1 MWHSHCRHWHHC
13 WGLSLSYRLRLAHL
27 SFVGVLGLN
36 CTFNNYSIFQVKNKG
51 RLSSVLNRSLC
62 LDSGSMAEVP
72 IITLNNGYK
81 IPQFGLGT
89 WKSKPGEVRGAV
101 VDAIRS
107 NYRHVDCALVYQN
120 EKEVGEG
127 IQLAIQQGLCKRE
140 DLFITTK
147 LWNTFH
153 KEELV
158 VPSLKTSLENLN
170 LEYVDLYLIHWP
182 HAFKE
187 GAQLFPMDAN
197 NKTAYSNASYL
208 DTWKSMEQCVQLGLT
223 KSIGLSNFN
232 SKQVAKVLEIA
243 TIKPVTNQVECH
255 PYLNQNKLKAYLE
268 SVNITLTAY
277 SPLGSP
283 DRPWAKP
290 DEKPLLDN
298 PTIVAMAEKYGKTP
312 AQIAL
317 RYQIEKGNIVIPKS
331 VTKSRIESNI
341 KIFDFSLKPED
352 VKTLDDLDINC
363 RMVGVEAIKDHPDY
377 PFNEE
382 Y

>member
-1 MWHSHCRHWHHC
+1 
-13 WGLSLSYRLRLAHL
+13 
-27 SFVGVLGLN
+27 
-36 CTFNNYSIFQVKNKG
+36 
-51 RLSSVLNRSLC
+51 
-62 LDSGSMAEVP
+62 MAGVP

-101 VDAIRS
+101 VDAIRC
-107 NYRHVDCALVYQN
+107 NYRHLDCALVYQN

-158 VPSLKTSLENLN
+158 VPSLKKSLENLS

-187 GAQLFPMDAN
+187 GSELFPMDAN
-197 NKTAYSNASYL
+197 NKTAYSNVSYL
-208 DTWKSMEQCVQLGLT
+208 ETWKGMEQCVQLGLT

-232 SKQVAKVLEIA
+232 SKQVAKVLDMA
-243 TIKPVTNQVECH
+243 TIKPVTDQVECH
-255 PYLNQNKLKAYLE
+255 PYLNQNKLKAYLD
-268 SVNITLTAY
+268 SVNIALTAY

-290 DEKPLLDN
+290 DEEPLLDN
-298 PTIVAMAEKYGKTP
+298 PTIVAMAEKYGKSP

-341 KIFDFSLKPED
+341 QIFDFSLKPED
-352 VKTLDDLDINC
+352 LKTLDDLNVNC
-363 RMVGVEAIKDHPDY
+363 RMLELEALKDHPHY
-377 PFNEE
+377 PFHEE